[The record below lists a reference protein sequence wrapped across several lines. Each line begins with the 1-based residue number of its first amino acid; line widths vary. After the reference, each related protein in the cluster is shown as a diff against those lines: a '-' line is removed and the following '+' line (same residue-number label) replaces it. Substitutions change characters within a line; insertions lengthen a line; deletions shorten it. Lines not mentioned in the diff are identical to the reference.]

1 MNKKKHW
8 FHSFLVL
15 SVGMFFSN
23 NSFSGG
29 GTRGQ
34 LYNRRWGQ
42 QQGQRGQR
50 GQWGRWKRRRG
61 RGEGKRERGKG

>member
-1 MNKKKHW
+1 
-8 FHSFLVL
+8 
-15 SVGMFFSN
+15 MFFSN

-34 LYNRRWGQ
+34 PYNRRWGQ